1 MRFKI
6 EAGKHKFFI
15 AAIAFAAILVVLPE
29 HISGREFRLRPVNY
43 LHQNKDTLIKDTLV
57 KDTLPSTVDTILTK
71 KELKRKEREAEKA
84 VRDSIKWL
92 EDSIRWAKPRYLNTY
107 ILPDS
112 LKYKRIIMWSF
123 NQYLNS
129 IKPEKMDTAYNENF
143 YDYKFLKK
151 DAGATYL
158 GISGSATLLHNYFLR
173 EKLYE
178 FNDFSPYLVW
188 GYTPET
194 LPNYNA
200 KTPHTEMGYWGTL
213 FANRDKEETNIR
225 FLHTQNFTPNLNFAL
240 NYERFGAEGLLG
252 EEKTDNRNFSA
263 AINYLGERYVMHAGY
278 ISQGIKRAENGGV
291 IDDKIILD
299 TLVDVKTVQFRL
311 LDADNRLKRSTL
323 FLTHS
328 YGIPIKFGKNRHKN
342 DSTGTEAK
350 DTLSP
355 AEGTVTYFGHSSEYS
370 SYRRTYTDKIGRTD
384 TTGANLYS
392 GWFNINR
399 DLSFDSTRVSKLD
412 NKLFIRLQPW
422 AQDAII
428 SKLDGGVGY
437 EIYNVYIFKPEFF
450 LRPSRNTNYSNLY
463 LYAGASGQFRK
474 YFGWSGFAKLTM
486 SGYNAGDLTANAKVR
501 LSAYPFDQPVH
512 LTASL
517 KMDVTSPDWFQQSY
531 YSNHY
536 KWNNNFEK
544 INETRIEAQLDI
556 PGFDMQAFA
565 GYSLL
570 TNQLYYGRNG
580 IIAQHNHT
588 ESIFA
593 AGIEK
598 NFKLWMIHFDN
609 RVLYQYTT
617 NREVLPLPA
626 LSARL
631 RYYLQFDVVKN
642 IMRAQLGASVTY
654 HTQYFAPSYNPALG
668 QFYLQSDRKIGNY
681 PYIDAFLNIQW
692 HRTSIFVKYINAA
705 QGWPDGDYFS
715 ANHYIMPQSAL
726 KIGIHWPFYVK

>member
-311 LDADNRLKRSTL
+311 LDADNRT
-323 FLTHS
+323 
-328 YGIPIKFGKNRHKN
+328 
-342 DSTGTEAK
+342 
-350 DTLSP
+350 
-355 AEGTVTYFGHSSEYS
+355 
-370 SYRRTYTDKIGRTD
+370 
-384 TTGANLYS
+384 
-392 GWFNINR
+392 
-399 DLSFDSTRVSKLD
+399 
-412 NKLFIRLQPW
+412 
-422 AQDAII
+422 
-428 SKLDGGVGY
+428 
-437 EIYNVYIFKPEFF
+437 
-450 LRPSRNTNYSNLY
+450 
-463 LYAGASGQFRK
+463 
-474 YFGWSGFAKLTM
+474 
-486 SGYNAGDLTANAKVR
+486 
-501 LSAYPFDQPVH
+501 
-512 LTASL
+512 
-517 KMDVTSPDWFQQSY
+517 
-531 YSNHY
+531 
-536 KWNNNFEK
+536 
-544 INETRIEAQLDI
+544 
-556 PGFDMQAFA
+556 
-565 GYSLL
+565 
-570 TNQLYYGRNG
+570 
-580 IIAQHNHT
+580 
-588 ESIFA
+588 
-593 AGIEK
+593 
-598 NFKLWMIHFDN
+598 
-609 RVLYQYTT
+609 
-617 NREVLPLPA
+617 
-626 LSARL
+626 
-631 RYYLQFDVVKN
+631 
-642 IMRAQLGASVTY
+642 
-654 HTQYFAPSYNPALG
+654 
-668 QFYLQSDRKIGNY
+668 
-681 PYIDAFLNIQW
+681 
-692 HRTSIFVKYINAA
+692 
-705 QGWPDGDYFS
+705 
-715 ANHYIMPQSAL
+715 
-726 KIGIHWPFYVK
+726 